1 MNHTTLTKL
10 SRPSIMASFVLLAM
24 LSIPLSACTLGGLAT
39 PTEAAQSNAEYTAA
53 AQTIIAQLTQVAQ
66 PATET
71 QPAGNGSQSPVEG
84 GATQSPAPGA
94 ASPTAMLPSQTPSLT
109 DTPMPTVTETPE
121 PSPTVTEAP
130 TATTIAGDPK
140 LALGDPTLRDNFN
153 NENNWIPYED
163 EYARFNIKDG
173 QMVMR
178 VFEMGPRNAWILSW
192 PNPKNYYI
200 EMTAQPQSCS
210 GHDRYGLITRS
221 DSVSGYWYFF
231 SCDGEYAFI
240 RWDGENNRSY
250 EVVDWTPSE
259 YILKGAKQTNRLG
272 LKINGTRFTLY
283 ANGHELEEAR
293 DSVFDKGAYGLI
305 LGSQNTNEF
314 IVRVDEITYW
324 DLP

>member
-1 MNHTTLTKL
+1 MNHAILTKL
-10 SRPSIMASFVLLAM
+10 SRPSIMATLLLLAILAM
-24 LSIPLSACTLGGLAT
+24 LLGACTLGGLAT
-39 PTEAAQSNAEYTAA
+39 PTEAAQSDAAYTAA
-53 AQTIIAQLTQVAQ
+53 AETIIAQLTQVAQ
-66 PATET
+66 SPTDT
-71 QPAGNGSQSPVEG
+71 QPAGTGSQATIEG
-84 GATQSPAPGA
+84 GAAQTSAPGA
-94 ASPTAMLPSQTPSLT
+94 ASPTPAPASQTPSPS
-109 DTPMPTVTETPE
+109 DTAAPTATETPV

-163 EYARFNIKDG
+163 EHASFEIKDG
-173 QMVMR
+173 QMVMT

-210 GHDRYGLITRS
+210 GHDRYGLIVRS
-221 DSVSGYWYFF
+221 DSVSGYWFYF
-231 SCDGEYAFI
+231 SCDGEYAFV
-240 RWDGENNRSY
+240 RWDGENNRSF

-283 ANGHELEEAR
+283 ANGHELQEVR
-293 DSVFDKGAYGLI
+293 DSVFDTGAYGMI

-314 IVRVDEITYW
+314 IVWVDEIAYW
-324 DLP
+324 NLP